1 MDPIC
6 NFTPDPEK
14 LDACTSAIKPGLG
27 RSLYPSTD
35 SRLFGPEKHTLCSIP
50 SPYLG
55 QFCPCITAT
64 GGSLPCV
71 RSPIFPCSIFNL
83 ILCVTARRG
92 SFRAIFHKS
101 SIPVQIIITQK
112 EKKLKRTR
120 EVVGEEKT
128 GLDQAQRLVSLYRLP
143 DKADRSQTPFSGE
156 KQH

>member
-35 SRLFGPEKHTLCSIP
+35 SRLSGPEKHTLCSIP

-55 QFCPCITAT
+55 QFAPCITAT

-101 SIPVQIIITQK
+101 SIPVQIIIMQK
-112 EKKLKRTR
+112 EKKIKKNQRSCWR
-120 EVVGEEKT
+120 GENRPGSSSET
-128 GLDQAQRLVSLYRLP
+128 CLP
-143 DKADRSQTPFSGE
+143 LPAPR
-156 KQH
+156 